1 METVV
6 VAAGTSTGIDVSYSI
21 LEHTSLS
28 LIKAQVPRS
37 ITLQELIV
45 GSC

>member
-21 LEHTSLS
+21 LEHIPITNQGTS
-28 LIKAQVPRS
+28 P
-37 ITLQELIV
+37 
-45 GSC
+45 